1 MEPTYH
7 EGDVLL
13 SVSAAPADIAV
24 GDVIVFRVSP
34 EDRTLYKMPSVV
46 AHRVIGVD
54 ARDGRLEF
62 TTKGDNAEIDPFAVS
77 SDTVLGKATRNL
89 GRWAW
94 PIIFLTQKSM
104 VLFILLPMGVFGVV
118 LVAAGVWNR
127 RAGSDASDSDSSSIR
142 VTKAPRQS
150 FSMKLREIKE
160 WSDSVLRNTQD
171 PVSEDR
177 ALVEEAIA
185 ALREGPPGRRS
196 PGIHE
201 IEDELGKTA

>member
-13 SVSAAPADIAV
+13 NASVAPADIAV

-34 EDRTLYKMPSVV
+34 EDRARYKMPSVV

-94 PIIFLTQKSM
+94 PLILLTQKSM

-127 RAGSDASDSDSSSIR
+127 R
-142 VTKAPRQS
+142 APRQS